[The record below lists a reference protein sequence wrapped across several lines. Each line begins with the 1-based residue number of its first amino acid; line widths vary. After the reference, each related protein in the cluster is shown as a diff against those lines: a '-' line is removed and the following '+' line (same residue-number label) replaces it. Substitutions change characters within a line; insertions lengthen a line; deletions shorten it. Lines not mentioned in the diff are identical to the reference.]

1 VSLWDAQKV
10 SKDLHVRPPAIG
22 VLGSSSRLLRPGTSA
37 SQLPTSVTT
46 QLSEELGVA
55 KYSVTQS
62 AVTQLLADVKGDK
75 IAIPELQRPFV
86 WDSVKVRDLMDSLYK
101 GYPVG
106 YLITWQSVGAKL
118 KGGQIAAH
126 QQILIDGQQRITA
139 LRAAVAGLKVIDK
152 HYKSVRIVTAFNPIT
167 EEFATLTPVIKKNP
181 QWIPDISEYFNSD
194 SPLSFARE
202 YLERNPEV
210 NSRVFETNLALL
222 EGIKNAQIG
231 IIGLADDLDVETVS
245 EIFIRINS
253 KGVPLGSADFAMSK
267 IATYGD
273 RGRNIRKLIDYFCHL
288 AVAPHAYSDIKEN
301 DAEFASTPYLQ
312 AVAWLK
318 DDAEDLYDP
327 EYSDIIRVA
336 GLVGFDRGKASSIV
350 SELSGRDPETRKVDE
365 ERIPPAYDRLERA
378 LLQIVNKYHYENF
391 LMLIKSAGFITPGMV
406 NSKNA
411 LNFAYALYLRLRND
425 RDMAEGERKR
435 IVKRWFVM
443 SMLTSRHSGSFE
455 STWEQDIRRIGTQ
468 GAANYLKQ
476 IEESDLSD
484 AFWAV
489 SLPASLETTSTV
501 SPFFQ
506 TFLAAQVATNA
517 RGFLSKDITVAT
529 MLQQSGDIHHIV
541 PKDYLQRNGYPDRS
555 DYNQVA
561 NFALT
566 ETAINISISNKP
578 PAIYMAEMESQIKS
592 GDLALGEITNWKVL
606 ERNLADNAIPDDLKE
621 VTVGS
626 YQEFLIR
633 RRKLIAA
640 AIHRYYEAL

>member
-1 VSLWDAQKV
+1 M
-10 SKDLHVRPPAIG
+10 
-22 VLGSSSRLLRPGTSA
+22 
-37 SQLPTSVTT
+37 
-46 QLSEELGVA
+46 VA

-62 AVTQLLADVKGDK
+62 AVTQLLADVKSDR

-118 KGGQIAAH
+118 KGGQVAAH

-152 HYKSVRIVTAFNPIT
+152 RYKPVRIVIAFNPIT
-167 EEFATLTPVIKKNP
+167 EEFATLTPVIAKNP
-181 QWIPDISEYFNSD
+181 QWIPDISEFFNSD

-202 YLERNPEV
+202 YLERNPDVEG
-210 NSRVFETNLALL
+210 RVFEGNLAHL

-253 KGVPLGSADFAMSK
+253 KGVPLSSADFAMSK

-288 AVAPHAYSDIKEN
+288 AVAPHAYVDIKEN
-301 DAEFASTPYLQ
+301 DSEFAATSYLQ
-312 AVAWLK
+312 AIAWLK
-318 DDAEDLYDP
+318 DEAEDLYDP
-327 EYSDIIRVA
+327 AYGDVIRVA
-336 GLVGFDRGKASSIV
+336 GLLGFNRGKASSIV

-365 ERIPPAYDRLERA
+365 DRIPVAYDKLERA
-378 LLQIVNKYHYENF
+378 LLQIVNKFHFDNF
-391 LMLIKSAGFITPGMV
+391 LMLIKSAGFIAPGMV

-411 LNFAYALYLRLRND
+411 LNFAYALYLRLRED
-425 RDMAEGERKR
+425 KDMPEGERKR

-443 SMLTSRHSGSFE
+443 SMLTGRHSGSFE
-455 STWEQDIRRIGTQ
+455 STWEQDIRRIGEQ
-468 GAANYLKQ
+468 SPAIYLKQ
-476 IEESDLSD
+476 IEESELSD

-506 TFLAAQVATNA
+506 TFLAAQVANNS
-517 RGFLSKDITVAT
+517 RGFLSKGITVAA
-529 MLQQSGDIHHIV
+529 MHQNSGDIHHIV
-541 PKDYLQRNGYPDRS
+541 PKDYLQKNGYPDRG

-566 ETAINISISNKP
+566 ETSINVSISNKP
-578 PAIYMAEMESQIKS
+578 PATYMAEVDAQIESGTLS
-592 GDLALGEITNWKVL
+592 LGEITDANDL
-606 ERNLADNAIPDDLKE
+606 ARNLAENAVPAMLAD
-621 VTVGS
+621 VTAGS
-626 YQEFLIR
+626 YQEFLAER
-633 RRKLIAA
+633 RRLMA
-640 AIHRYYEAL
+640 AIIRDYYQTL